1 MDVTNF
7 ALLSALYDTDGAN
20 FYNEIYFP
28 IIRYALTMQ
37 MNDDKSKDGY
47 STADSLKDVVKREF
61 GLSIPLSVIRGAVR
75 RVAETDPELTV
86 YENGGSF
93 KIGIRWQTE
102 DTSEIENRRSDLEND
117 MNSIEALFK
126 EYLAT
131 ERIGCE
137 YTFTEFFSTHTSELL
152 KYLNDGKEGK
162 TYNAEEESADGDT
175 DDKEADLAN
184 LMRFITVL
192 QTDKPALYATAETF
206 FWSSIV
212 AAFLQRDQDKLQQK
226 KNRIVYYFD
235 TSLVMSLLD
244 LSDKD
249 SATNARELKTM
260 IEQSGHRVCVHPMTL
275 REARN
280 ILSTSAQNATPDPA
294 SRISDAF
301 VRRNLKN
308 SDLLRIA
315 STLSTDLDKIGVSIF
330 KANEY
335 ELDKEEQRYDKDKR
349 VAKLAAERNRGQRSH
364 ADFREIHDIYMCDFI
379 RDERKRHKPV
389 ASAGDEQE
397 LAYFVTA
404 NKQLIDFCYI
414 PSMGADQ
421 PMIHPGRIVANLW
434 INGATNR
441 DLRRSGL
448 SEMVSRCL
456 SANKIKAHRRIDV
469 LRGYVAGYIPDKDE
483 REEFCRKLYKQ
494 VVRQSNKITPIV
506 DDILTDWKADK
517 EEDAASETG
526 RERFDS
532 FRKAVLEEDE
542 IMSNAVF
549 ELSRKQEEARREAER
564 QEKEL
569 EKQKKIN
576 ALHRELTQ
584 VVEEI
589 GKLTTRKTELEA
601 DRDKKMTDRRY
612 HLEVAVSIICVAVI
626 IAYLAIAIFTSWT
639 GELKTF
645 LGVVPLAAVIAL
657 YNFATS
663 LPFVKGGRKRELR
676 RIQTQNWMED
686 NPGYAVT
693 CESIESLSAQKSQ
706 IERELRTL
714 NDN

>member
-1 MDVTNF
+1 MDVTNS
-7 ALLSALYDTDGAN
+7 ALLSALNDTDGAN

-75 RVAETDPELTV
+75 RIAESDPELTV

-93 KIGIRWQTE
+93 KIGARWKGE
-102 DTSEIENRRSDLEND
+102 DTSEIGKRRSDLEND
-117 MNSIEALFK
+117 MNAIEAQFK
-126 EYLAT
+126 EYLTA
-131 ERIGCE
+131 ERIGCK

-152 KYLNDGKEGK
+152 KYLNDGKEDK
-162 TYNAEEESADGDT
+162 APDAADGDT
-175 DDKEADLAN
+175 DDQEADLAN

-192 QTDKPALYATAETF
+192 QKDNPELYASAETF

-212 AAFLQRDQDKLQQK
+212 AAFLQRDQNKLQQK
-226 KNRIVYYFD
+226 KNRVVYYFD

-249 SATNARELKTM
+249 SATNARELKQM
-260 IEQSGHRVCVHPMTL
+260 IEQSGHRVCVHPMTI

-280 ILSTSAQNATPDPA
+280 ILTTSAQNATPDPA

-301 VRRNLKN
+301 VRRKLKN
-308 SDLLRIA
+308 SDLLRFA
-315 STLSTDLDKIGVSIF
+315 STLDTDLDKIGVSIF
-330 KANEY
+330 KANKY
-335 ELDKEEQRYDKDKR
+335 ELDKEEQKYDKDKR

-414 PSMGADQ
+414 PSMAADQ

-469 LRGYVAGYIPDKDE
+469 LRGYVAEYIHDKDE
-483 REEFCRKLYKQ
+483 REEFCRTLYKQ

-542 IMSNAVF
+542 ILRNAAF
-549 ELSRKQEEARREAER
+549 ELIRKQEEARREAER
-564 QEKEL
+564 QEREL
-569 EKQKKIN
+569 EKQRKIN

-584 VVEEI
+584 VIEEI
-589 GKLTTRKTELEA
+589 GKLTTSKTEFEA
-601 DRDKKMTDRRY
+601 DRDKKVTDGRY
-612 HLEVAVSIICVAVI
+612 HREVAVSIICVAVI
-626 IAYLAIAIFTSWT
+626 IAYLAIAICTNWSE
-639 GELKTF
+639 GLKAI
-645 LGVVPLAAVIAL
+645 LAAVPIAAVIAL
-657 YNFATS
+657 CTFANS
-663 LPFVKGGRKRELR
+663 LPLVKGGRKRELR

-693 CESIESLSAQKSQ
+693 CKSIESLSAQKSQ

>member
-1 MDVTNF
+1 MDVANF
-7 ALLSALYDTDGAN
+7 ALLSALNDTDGAN

-37 MNDDKSKDGY
+37 MNDDKSMDGY

-75 RVAETDPELTV
+75 RIAEADPELTV
-86 YENGGSF
+86 FENGGSF
-93 KIGIRWQTE
+93 KIGARWQGE
-102 DTSEIENRRSDLEND
+102 DTSEIKSRQAVLEND
-117 MNSIEALFK
+117 MIAIEAQFK
-126 EYLAT
+126 QYLTT
-131 ERIGCE
+131 ERIGCK

-162 TYNAEEESADGDT
+162 APEAADGDT
-175 DDKEADLAN
+175 DDQEAELAN

-192 QTDKPALYATAETF
+192 QKDNPELYASAETF

-226 KNRIVYYFD
+226 KNRVVYYFD

-249 SATNARELKTM
+249 SATNARELKQM
-260 IEQSGHRVCVHPMTL
+260 IEQSGHRVCVHPMTI

-280 ILSTSAQNATPDPA
+280 ILTTSAQNATPDPA

-308 SDLLRIA
+308 SDLLRFA
-315 STLSTDLDKIGVSIF
+315 STLDTDLDKIGVSIF

-364 ADFREIHDIYMCDFI
+364 ADFREIHDIFMYDFI

-389 ASAGDEQE
+389 ASAGDEEE

-414 PSMGADQ
+414 PSMAADQ

-469 LRGYVAGYIPDKDE
+469 LRGYVAEYIHDKDE
-483 REEFCRKLYKQ
+483 REEFCRTLYKQ

-542 IMSNAVF
+542 ILRNAAF
-549 ELSRKQEEARREAER
+549 ELLKKQEEARREAER

-569 EKQKKIN
+569 EKQRKIN

-584 VVEEI
+584 VIEEI
-589 GKLTTRKTELEA
+589 GKLTTSKTELEA
-601 DRDKKMTDRRY
+601 DRDKKVTDRRY

-626 IAYLAIAIFTSWT
+626 IAYLAIAIFTNWS
-639 GELKTF
+639 GGLKAY
-645 LGVVPLAAVIAL
+645 LSVIPLAAVIAL
-657 YNFATS
+657 YNLATS
-663 LPFVKGGRKRELR
+663 LPFVKEGRKRELR

-686 NPGYAVT
+686 NPGYAET
-693 CESIESLSAQKSQ
+693 CESIKSLTARKSQ

>member
-61 GLSIPLSVIRGAVR
+61 GLSIPLSVIRDAVR
-75 RVAETDPELTV
+75 RVAESDPELTV
-86 YENGGSF
+86 YDNGGSF
-93 KIGIRWQTE
+93 KIGARWKGE
-102 DTSEIENRRSDLEND
+102 DTSEIEKRRSVLDND
-117 MNSIEALFK
+117 MIAIEAMFK
-126 EYLAT
+126 QYLTT
-131 ERIGCE
+131 ERIGCG

-162 TYNAEEESADGDT
+162 APEAADGDT
-175 DDKEADLAN
+175 DDQEAELAN

-192 QTDKPALYATAETF
+192 QKDNPELYASAETF

-249 SATNARELKTM
+249 SATNARELKQM
-260 IEQSGHRVCVHPMTL
+260 IEQSGHRVCVHPMTI

-280 ILSTSAQNATPDPA
+280 ILTTSAQNSTPDPA

-301 VRRNLKN
+301 VRRKLKN
-308 SDLLRIA
+308 SDLLRFA
-315 STLSTDLDKIGVSIF
+315 STLDTDLDKIGVSIF
-330 KANEY
+330 KANKY

-414 PSMGADQ
+414 PSMAADQ

-469 LRGYVAGYIPDKDE
+469 LRGYVAEYIHDKDE
-483 REEFCRKLYKQ
+483 REEFCRTLYKQ

-532 FRKAVLEEDE
+532 FLKAVLEEDE
-542 IMSNAVF
+542 FLRNVAY
-549 ELSRKQEEARREAER
+549 ELSKKQEEARREAER

-569 EKQKKIN
+569 EKQRKIN
-576 ALHRELTQ
+576 SLHRELTQ
-584 VVEEI
+584 VIEEI
-589 GKLTTRKTELEA
+589 GKLTTSKTEFEA
-601 DRDKKMTDRRY
+601 DRDKNVTDRRY
-612 HLEVAVSIICVAVI
+612 HREVAVSIICVAVI
-626 IAYLAIAIFTSWT
+626 IAYLAIAICTNWS
-639 GELKTF
+639 GGLKAI
-645 LGVVPLAAVIAL
+645 LAAVPIAAVIAL
-657 YNFATS
+657 CTFANS
-663 LPFVKGGRKRELR
+663 LPLVKGGRKRELR

-686 NPGYAVT
+686 NPGYAET
-693 CESIESLSAQKSQ
+693 CESIKSLSAQKSQ